1 MSETHAEYMRNCRV
15 ADREQAQQDYQDR
28 YHTESV
34 EPFSRIPKC
43 ILKKRR
49 EDELRKSDAEATPK
63 EAGKV
68 LQVRK
73 PAGTGGWLLFGFG
86 LLLKLISSLL
96 IHGYHHAARGPLLYS
111 H

>member
-28 YHTESV
+28 YHMEPV

-63 EAGKV
+63 EEAKV
-68 LQVRK
+68 LPVRK
-73 PAGTGGWLLFGFG
+73 PDNKAGGPTASAIGRGFT
-86 LLLKLISSLL
+86 
-96 IHGYHHAARGPLLYS
+96 AAEAS
-111 H
+111 DMFQ